1 MFNAQLKTEKCKL
14 KFVFYVDNVGRKV
27 YVSCDS
33 NLHIHQTYK
42 HSCYIYTRPTW
53 LVQANGHLL
62 SLKSCNRTENALRR
76 LLSYPLF
83 HRFIKIELKQL
94 SQRSSCMV
102 NVCYFLY
109 WLTLNTFT
117 RICCHTKSV
126 TIIKNILIL
135 SLLLW
140 ACLSLGICCIVYL
153 FKSQYHTFKL
163 CDTFTLPIC
172 YHTRCLHWSVLT
184 SSPNYQ
190 QQLYVYISFIFLK
203 MYILLSW
210 FSESNVK

>member
-53 LVQANGHLL
+53 LVQANGNLL
-62 SLKSCNRTENALRR
+62 SLKPCNRTENALRR

-94 SQRSSCMV
+94 SQRSS
-102 NVCYFLY
+102 
-109 WLTLNTFT
+109 
-117 RICCHTKSV
+117 
-126 TIIKNILIL
+126 
-135 SLLLW
+135 
-140 ACLSLGICCIVYL
+140 
-153 FKSQYHTFKL
+153 
-163 CDTFTLPIC
+163 
-172 YHTRCLHWSVLT
+172 
-184 SSPNYQ
+184 
-190 QQLYVYISFIFLK
+190 YVWVMFAIFYID
-203 MYILLSW
+203 
-210 FSESNVK
+210 